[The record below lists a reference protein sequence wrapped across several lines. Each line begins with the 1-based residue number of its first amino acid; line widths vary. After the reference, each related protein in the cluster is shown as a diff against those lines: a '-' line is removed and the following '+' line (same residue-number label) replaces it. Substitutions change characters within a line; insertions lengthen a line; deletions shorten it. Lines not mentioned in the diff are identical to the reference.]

1 MNKKL
6 TPKKKNTSIS
16 IGKYYEEIIKREIS
30 SGRYS
35 SASEVIRAS
44 LWLLEKEELKADK
57 TRNNE
62 KKVKT
67 KTNGIA
73 NQYEKKE
80 NQT

>member
-35 SASEVIRAS
+35 SASEVI
-44 LWLLEKEELKADK
+44 
-57 TRNNE
+57 
-62 KKVKT
+62 
-67 KTNGIA
+67 
-73 NQYEKKE
+73 
-80 NQT
+80 